1 MSFMRRVSDWTPQ
14 DGTHDMFFAWLT
26 WAGELDKFGAHSET
40 SVVTLEFCVSCVWC
54 LQIYQI
60 YAELAP
66 VKDD

>member
-1 MSFMRRVSDWTPQ
+1 MECEFHAPGSRLDAAE
-14 DGTHDMFFAWLT
+14 DGTHDTCLT
-26 WAGELDKFGAHSET
+26 WAGELEKFGAPSED

-66 VKDD
+66 VKED